1 MQRPKGLTIGRLAK
15 GAGVGVQTIRFYER
29 KGLLVQPPRHG
40 PEYRQYTADH
50 VTRIRFIQKA
60 QGLGFSLK
68 EIKGLMELGSTRRA
82 TCADVM
88 KKTDRK
94 LQEVRSKIR
103 DLQRVGST
111 RAPISNDTREVFSFS
126 TSDQYAK
133 KLLATVGRDKAIP
146 ALSTRT
152 AT

>member
-1 MQRPKGLTIGRLAK
+1 MSMQRPKGLTIGRLAK

-50 VTRIRFIQKA
+50 VTRMRFIQKA

-68 EIKGLMELGSTRRA
+68 EIKGLMELGSTRHA

-103 DLQRVGST
+103 DLQRVQ
-111 RAPISNDTREVFSFS
+111 RALRE
-126 TSDQYAK
+126 
-133 KLLATVGRDKAIP
+133 
-146 ALSTRT
+146 LSRACGLSKRAMTECRVLECFERGGKC
-152 AT
+152 

>member
-1 MQRPKGLTIGRLAK
+1 MSMQRPKGLTIGRLAK

-103 DLQRVGST
+103 DLQRVQ
-111 RAPISNDTREVFSFS
+111 RAL
-126 TSDQYAK
+126 QQ
-133 KLLATVGRDKAIP
+133 
-146 ALSTRT
+146 LSRACGLSKRAMAECRVLECFERGGTC
-152 AT
+152 